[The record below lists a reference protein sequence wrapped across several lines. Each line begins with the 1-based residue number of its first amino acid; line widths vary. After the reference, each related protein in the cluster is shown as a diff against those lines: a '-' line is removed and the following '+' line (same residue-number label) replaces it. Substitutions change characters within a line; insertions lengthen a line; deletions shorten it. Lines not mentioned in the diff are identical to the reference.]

1 MKWIFYLASAQGMF
15 PQQGGDQGG
24 ASQWTSFLFPL
35 AAIFGLYYFLL
46 HMPQKKRQ
54 QEREKMLGAM
64 KKGDEVMTTGGILGT
79 ITGLTDKVVTV
90 EISPKVRIRVAK
102 AHVTEVVNKGG
113 AEESSEKK
121 TKTENGS

>member
-1 MKWIFYLASAQGMF
+1 MKWVLFLTAAQGMF
-15 PQQGGDQGG
+15 PQQGDQGG
-24 ASQWTSFLFPL
+24 AGQWTSFLFPL

-54 QEREKMLGAM
+54 QERLKMLEAM
-64 KKGDEVMTTGGILGT
+64 KRGDEVMTTGGILGT

-102 AHVTEVVNKGG
+102 AHVTEVVTKTG
-113 AEESSEKK
+113 ADEGSEKK
-121 TKTENGS
+121 SKTENGS